1 MFKSRPIR
9 ALAASGALALFG
21 GCEPVEVAQDLT
33 LNAASVL
40 LLPFPMDV
48 EQQSL
53 PPVSAVEVDEP
64 TSAAASV
71 DTTSLS
77 DENDF
82 KAVAARQSIE
92 SDAKRLA
99 ERRAKYIVIEP
110 TDLPVRPGTNEI
122 SIIEYAL
129 RTTNP
134 VGVEIYR
141 RSGLYNEELYLRS
154 CNFYAS
160 PSEAQQVF
168 LKRNGPKMD
177 WLGID
182 PDGDGFA
189 CSWDPTPFRLA
200 GSSR

>member
-1 MFKSRPIR
+1 MSKSILIR
-9 ALAASGALALFG
+9 ALTAGGALALLSA
-21 GCEPVEVAQDLT
+21 CEPVQIGQKPAP
-33 LNAASVL
+33 NAASM
-40 LLPFPMDV
+40 LPLPSPMAV

-53 PPVSAVEVDEP
+53 APASTAEVDDP
-64 TSAAASV
+64 TGAVASV

-82 KAVAARQSIE
+82 EAVAARQSIE

-99 ERRAKYIVIEP
+99 ESRAKYVLIEP
-110 TDLPVRPGTNEI
+110 IDLPVRPGTNEI

-134 VGVEIYR
+134 VGVQIYR
-141 RSGLYNEELYLRS
+141 RSGFYNKELYLRS

-168 LKRNGPKMD
+168 LKRSGPKMD
-177 WLGID
+177 WMGLD

-200 GSSR
+200 GSSG

>member
-1 MFKSRPIR
+1 MSEPFLIR
-9 ALAASGALALFG
+9 ALAASGALALLG
-21 GCEPVEVAQDLT
+21 ACEPVEIGQNPT
-33 LNAASVL
+33 PNAASVL
-40 LLPFPMDV
+40 PLPSPMSV

-53 PPVSAVEVDEP
+53 APAAAVEVDDP
-64 TSAAASV
+64 TGAVASV
-71 DTTSLS
+71 YTTSLS

-82 KAVAARQSIE
+82 EAVAARQSIE

-99 ERRAKYIVIEP
+99 ESRAKYVVIEP

-134 VGVEIYR
+134 VGVQIYR

-168 LKRNGPKMD
+168 LKRSGPKMD
-177 WLGID
+177 WMGLD

-200 GSSR
+200 GSSG

>member
-1 MFKSRPIR
+1 MSNSLLFR
-9 ALAASGALALFG
+9 ALTAGGALALLG
-21 GCEPVEVAQDLT
+21 ACEPVEIGQNPT
-33 LNAASVL
+33 PNAASVL
-40 LLPFPMDV
+40 PLPSPMSA
-48 EQQSL
+48 EQKSL
-53 PPVSAVEVDEP
+53 APAAAVEVDDP
-64 TSAAASV
+64 TGAVAAV

-82 KAVAARQSIE
+82 GAVAARQSIE

-99 ERRAKYIVIEP
+99 ESRAKYVVIEP

-122 SIIEYAL
+122 SILEYAL

-134 VGVEIYR
+134 VGVQIYR

-168 LKRNGPKMD
+168 LKRSGPKMD
-177 WLGID
+177 WMGLD

-200 GSSR
+200 GSSG

>member
-1 MFKSRPIR
+1 M
-9 ALAASGALALFG
+9 ALLGA
-21 GCEPVEVAQDLT
+21 CEPVEIGQNPT
-33 LNAASVL
+33 PNAASVFP
-40 LLPFPMDV
+40 LPSPMSV

-53 PPVSAVEVDEP
+53 APAAAVEVDDP
-64 TSAAASV
+64 TGAVASV

-82 KAVAARQSIE
+82 EAVAARQSIE

-99 ERRAKYIVIEP
+99 ESRAKYVVIEP

-134 VGVEIYR
+134 VGVQIYR
-141 RSGLYNEELYLRS
+141 RSGLYNEELHLRS

-168 LKRNGPKMD
+168 LKRSGPKMD
-177 WLGID
+177 WMGLD

-200 GSSR
+200 GSSG

>member
-1 MFKSRPIR
+1 MSKPHLII
-9 ALAASGALALFG
+9 ALAATSALAVLG
-21 GCEPVEVAQDLT
+21 ACEPVEIGQNYRP
-33 LNAASVL
+33 NAASVL
-40 LLPFPMDV
+40 PLPYPLID
-48 EQQSL
+48 EQKSL
-53 PPVSAVEVDEP
+53 ASASAVGADDQ
-64 TSAAASV
+64 TGTAAQV

-82 KAVAARQSIE
+82 EAVAARQSII

-99 ERRAKYIVIEP
+99 ESRAKYIVIEP
-110 TDLPVRPGTNEI
+110 TDLPVRPRKNEI

-134 VGVEIYR
+134 VGVQICR
-141 RSGLYNEELYLRS
+141 RSGLYNEQLYLRS
-154 CNFYAS
+154 CNFYTS

-168 LKRNGPKMD
+168 LKRSGPKID
-177 WLGID
+177 WLGLD

-200 GSSR
+200 GSSG